1 MSFMAIS
8 EFLYTHF
15 VKALKKKIGYKC
27 WELKFILINTNI
39 FLKFARILVFQKV
52 LSDWFLLDTSVAKI
66 IKMFLKSRI
75 FSCTSFFMRSNLTF
89 NINSLTVKCE
99 DWKCIDR
106 RHQKINQIF
115 LKLFI
120 VPNIESPFFL
130 KINELYTQFF
140 LPPPDKSQV
149 VRKYV

>member
-52 LSDWFLLDTSVAKI
+52 LSDWFLLDISVVKI

-75 FSCTSFFMRSNLTF
+75 FSCTSFFFRSNLTF
-89 NINSLTVKCE
+89 NINSLTVKCAKLKMY
-99 DWKCIDR
+99 W
-106 RHQKINQIF
+106 QKASKNKPDFLESRLLFPISKAFFFENLWAIHTIF
-115 LKLFI
+115 
-120 VPNIESPFFL
+120 
-130 KINELYTQFF
+130 
-140 LPPPDKSQV
+140 PPAS
-149 VRKYV
+149 R

>member
-15 VKALKKKIGYKC
+15 VKALKKKFGYNC
-27 WELKFILINTNI
+27 WELKFILINTSI

-75 FSCTSFFMRSNLTF
+75 FSCTSFLFRFNLTF

-99 DWKCIDR
+99 NWKCIDR
-106 RHQKINQIF
+106 RHQKINQI
-115 LKLFI
+115 LKSCLLFPI
-120 VPNIESPFFL
+120 LKAFFL

-140 LPPPDKSQV
+140 LPAPDKSQV